1 MLYIK
6 PMMLEPT
13 TASIAVYLLAKT
25 PLTITKNKRLILRKP
40 YYMKNKICKWILYN
54 QHQLVDTLIDEGNDF
69 LIDSLN
75 LIKIS
80 QFNPSIFLILY
91 IIALILVII
100 F

>member
-1 MLYIK
+1 MLYIT

-25 PLTITKNKRLILRKP
+25 PIDITKNRRLLFKKP
-40 YYMKNKICKWILYN
+40 YYIKRKVCKWVLYN
-54 QHQLVDTLIDEGNDF
+54 QHQLIDTLIDEGNDF
-69 LIDSLN
+69 LMDSLN

-80 QFNPSIFLILY
+80 QFNPTVFLALY

-100 F
+100 L

>member
-25 PLTITKNKRLILRKP
+25 PLTITKNRRLILRKP
-40 YYMKNKICKWILYN
+40 FHVKRKICKWVLYN
-54 QHQLVDTLIDEGNDF
+54 QHQLIDTLIDEGNDF
-69 LIDSLN
+69 FIDSLN

-80 QFNPSIFLILY
+80 QFNPSIFLALY

>member
-25 PLTITKNKRLILRKP
+25 PVTITKNKRLILRKP
-40 YYMKNKICKWILYN
+40 YHVKNKICKWVLYN

-69 LIDSLN
+69 FIDSLN

-80 QFNPSIFLILY
+80 HFNPSIFLALY

>member
-1 MLYIK
+1 MLYIT

-25 PLTITKNKRLILRKP
+25 PIDITKNRRLLLKKP
-40 YYMKNKICKWILYN
+40 YHIKRKVCKWVLYN
-54 QHQLVDTLIDEGNDF
+54 QHQLIDTLIDEGNDF

-80 QFNPSIFLILY
+80 QFNPTFFLTLY

>member
-25 PLTITKNKRLILRKP
+25 PMDITKNRRLLLKKP
-40 YYMKNKICKWILYN
+40 YHVKRKICKWILYN
-54 QHQLVDTLIDEGNDF
+54 QHQLIETLIDEGNDF
-69 LIDSLN
+69 FIDSLN

-80 QFNPSIFLILY
+80 QFSPSVFLVIY

>member
-25 PLTITKNKRLILRKP
+25 PLTITKNRRLLLRKP
-40 YYMKNKICKWILYN
+40 FYVKRKICKWVLYN
-54 QHQLVDTLIDEGNDF
+54 QHQLIDTLIDEGNDF
-69 LIDSLN
+69 FIDSLN

-80 QFNPSIFLILY
+80 QFNPTIFLALY

>member
-25 PLTITKNKRLILRKP
+25 PLTITKNRRLILRKP
-40 YYMKNKICKWILYN
+40 YHVKNKICKWILYN

-69 LIDSLN
+69 FIDSLN

-80 QFNPSIFLILY
+80 QFNPSVFLALY

>member
-25 PLTITKNKRLILRKP
+25 PLGITKNRRLILRKP
-40 YYMKNKICKWILYN
+40 FYVKRKICKWVLYN
-54 QHQLVDTLIDEGNDF
+54 QHQLIDTLIDEGNDF
-69 LIDSLN
+69 FIDSLN

-80 QFNPSIFLILY
+80 QFNPSIFLALY
-91 IIALILVII
+91 IIALVLVII

>member
-13 TASIAVYLLAKT
+13 TASIAVYLLSKT
-25 PLTITKNKRLILRKP
+25 PMDITKNRRLILKKPFIAKRKV
-40 YYMKNKICKWILYN
+40 CKWILYN
-54 QHQLVDTLIDEGNDF
+54 QREIVETLIDEGNDF
-69 LIDSLN
+69 FIDTLN

-91 IIALILVII
+91 IVALILVII